1 MKADHTDNIIRYT
14 LELQHP
20 SAPLPGKVLK
30 LQDRPVIAS
39 FSGNSMEAGSIFTEE
54 HLLVFITKGNG
65 VIRFGDAYHTV
76 SKGRLLLLRKNI
88 LVHYH
93 SFDAAHPLELL
104 VFYMYNEIVTEFIR
118 ITKTT
123 PGTSADPAPVTVN
136 NVTETLHK
144 YFDSV
149 TTHLREGNKTAAQLI
164 RIKLF
169 ELLFHLPDTDRQ
181 LLFRLTKNKQQERP
195 DITTTIEKN
204 LMNNMSLRELAYLSG
219 RSLSS
224 FKRDFQAIYNMPPSQ
239 WIRQRKLEKAREL
252 VTHTSMS
259 VTDICYTLGFEHIAH
274 FSRLFKT
281 HFGVSP
287 THYKLQEQ
295 RAFMAA
301 VA

>member
-1 MKADHTDNIIRYT
+1 MKADHTNNIIRHISQ
-14 LELQHP
+14 LQRP
-20 SAPLPGKVLK
+20 PAPLPGKVLK

-54 HLLVFITKGNG
+54 HLLVFVTKGSG
-65 VIRFGDAYHTV
+65 VIRFGEIYHTV
-76 SKGRLLLLRKNI
+76 SKGQLLLLRKNI
-88 LVHYH
+88 LVHYN
-93 SFDAAHPLELL
+93 SVDAAQPMELL
-104 VFYMYNEIVTEFIR
+104 VFYMYDEIVTEFIR

-123 PGTSADPAPVTVN
+123 PDTSADPLPITVN
-136 NVTETLHK
+136 NMTEMLHK
-144 YFDSV
+144 YLESV
-149 TTHLREGNKTAAQLI
+149 LIHLRESNKTAAQLI

-181 LLFRLTKNKQQERP
+181 LLFRLAKSKQQNRP
-195 DITTTIEKN
+195 DITTTVEKN
-204 LMNNMSLRELAYLSG
+204 IMNNISLRELAYLSG

-252 VTHTSMS
+252 VAHTSMS

-274 FSRLFKT
+274 FSRLFKA
-281 HFGVSP
+281 HFGVAP

-295 RAFMAA
+295 RTFMPA

>member
-1 MKADHTDNIIRYT
+1 MKTDSINNIIRHISQ
-14 LELQHP
+14 LERP
-20 SAPLPGKVLK
+20 SAPLPGRVLK
-30 LQDRPVIAS
+30 LQDRPVIAL
-39 FSGNSMEAGSIFTEE
+39 FAGNSMEAGSFFTEE
-54 HLLVFITKGNG
+54 HLLIFVSGGSG

-76 SKGRLLLLRKNI
+76 SKDQLLLLRKNI
-88 LVHYH
+88 QVHYQ
-93 SFDAAHPLELL
+93 SFDAAHPMELL
-104 VFYMYNEIVTEFIR
+104 VFYMYDDIVTEFIR
-118 ITKTT
+118 IAKIT
-123 PGTSADPAPVTVN
+123 PDTSEEPVSVAVS
-136 NVTETLHK
+136 NVTETLRRYLGSVIIH
-144 YFDSV
+144 FD
-149 TTHLREGNKTAAQLI
+149 ENNKATAQLV

-181 LLFRLTKNKQQERP
+181 LLFRLARNKRQERP
-195 DITTTIEKN
+195 DITTTVERNI
-204 LMNNMSLRELAYLSG
+204 MNNIPLRELAYLSG

-239 WIRQRKLEKAREL
+239 WIRERRLEKAREL

-274 FSRLFKT
+274 FSRLFKA

-295 RAFMAA
+295 PAFMSA